1 MKRSRLKNKASRS
14 SKEEDKRLYNIQ
26 QNKVSKSNNKLK
38 KICFKDI
45 VGTPVIKRGG
55 GRTFQKL
62 SHLGGGGVLKILPER
77 GDNPENGGGE
87 GRGCYFFITLQFNC
101 IYYILI
107 LQSFELTMQDCH
119 SRLYST

>member
-14 SKEEDKRLYNIQ
+14 SKEEDKRLYYIQ

-38 KICFKDI
+38 KIYFKDI

-62 SHLGGGGVLKILPER
+62 SHLGGGVLKILPER
-77 GDNPENGGGE
+77 GDNPENGGGGE
-87 GRGCYFFITLQFNC
+87 GLLLFYYFTVQLHLLHFDSSVF
-101 IYYILI
+101 
-107 LQSFELTMQDCH
+107 
-119 SRLYST
+119 

>member
-38 KICFKDI
+38 KIYFKDI

-77 GDNPENGGGE
+77 GDNPENGGG
-87 GRGCYFFITLQFNC
+87 GGVATFLLLYSSIAFITF
-101 IYYILI
+101 
-107 LQSFELTMQDCH
+107 
-119 SRLYST
+119 